1 MSCISNSKIPL
12 KNHQSKIVKYFMSNK
27 VNGIMIVHPTGSG
40 KTLTAVTISQC
51 YLEKNPTKKVIF
63 VGPSSLLTNFK
74 KEMTNYGVKNTE
86 KYIILSYQKFV
97 NKYEEKDIDCVNNL
111 LIIDEAHNLRKMSL
125 KSDSSG
131 IRAKALLACSE
142 FASKRVLL
150 TATPFINDI
159 TDFISLINLLYG
171 AAIIKQKKQLPTIYD
186 LAKYLKNRVDY
197 IVPNRTQKDYPLYK
211 EHTIEIEM
219 SQDYEEKYCKL
230 IRGITVGDTSFSNPK
245 SFYNAHRRAVNKIG
259 HNDTYFS
266 LKMDKA
272 LEIIGSYKS
281 VIFSNWLEFGL
292 KPISKALKEKGIKS
306 KSFHG
311 GLSEKQKDN
320 IVEEFNQNKFQV
332 LIISGSGKEGLDLKE
347 VRKLVVMDPVW
358 NFSGMEQIRGRA
370 VRFKSHINLPK
381 NERKVGIYYLLLVT
395 NRKDCL
401 SGDSVVYKFVEN
413 KKKFQKSVEKILKD
427 ISISKI

>member
-1 MSCISNSKIPL
+1 MSCITNSKVPL
-12 KNHQSKIVKYFMSNK
+12 KYHQSKIVKYFMSNK

-51 YLEKNPTKKVIF
+51 FLEKNPSKKVIF
-63 VGPSSLLTNFK
+63 VGPSSLLTNFR
-74 KEMTNYGVKNTE
+74 KEMNNYGVKNSE

-97 NKYEEKDIDCVNNL
+97 NKYQEKNIDCVNNL

-125 KSDSSG
+125 NSEKTG
-131 IRAKALLACSE
+131 IRARALLACSE
-142 FASKRVLL
+142 FSSKRVLL

-171 AAIIKQKKQLPTIYD
+171 AGIIKQKRQLPTIYD

-197 IVPNRTQKDYPLYK
+197 IVPNRNQKDYPLYK
-211 EHTIEIEM
+211 EHTIEIQM
-219 SQDYEEKYCKL
+219 TKDYEDKYCKL
-230 IRGITVGDTSFSNPK
+230 IRGIAVGDTSFANPR

-259 HNDTYFS
+259 HSDKYFS
-266 LKMDKA
+266 LKMSKA
-272 LEIIGSYKS
+272 IEIIGNNKS

-292 KPISKALKEKGIKS
+292 KPILKALKEKNIKA
-306 KSFHG
+306 KTFYG
-311 GLSEKQKDN
+311 GLSEKQKDT

-347 VRKLVVMDPVW
+347 VRKLIIMDPVW

-370 VRFKSHINLPK
+370 VRYRSHENLPK
-381 NERKVGIYYLLLVT
+381 EERKVGIYYLLLVT
-395 NRKDCL
+395 NKKGCL
-401 SGDSVVYKFVEN
+401 SGDSVVYKIVE
-413 KKKFQKSVEKILKD
+413 KKRKFQKSVEKILKS
-427 ISISKI
+427 ISISKV